1 MKLFP
6 DSKTFLAIG
15 PFSIQWYA
23 ICIMTGAFLAYY
35 LSLRNTRKRHYS
47 DDVLNDYF
55 VYALWIGV
63 LGARLWYCLFYN
75 LAYYIAN
82 PIKFLAINEGGLAI
96 HGGVI
101 AVLIY
106 SYFYCHKKNIDILNF
121 ADCIMPNVLLAQAI
135 GRWGNFINQ
144 EAHGP
149 EVSES
154 FFNGFLFF
162 LKDGMYING
171 HYYEPTFFYESL
183 ANVIGFCLIVFVL
196 KKYQNKKGDLGWAY
210 LMWYGVVR
218 FFIEIKRTDA
228 LFMGNLKIAQVIS
241 VSGLIIGLL
250 GYLGVFDKFF
260 KAIKPTVLFDLDG
273 TLVDTEK
280 AILESFEKVFEEKGK
295 KEYFLKEVGTA
306 VIGPSLTDSFKKYMP
321 EEDSDKMIERYR
333 YYNNEA
339 LKYVEAMPH
348 AREVLTNLKEAG
360 VYVGVVTVRHKKSA
374 NFIFENLK
382 MQDLIIDIIAGD
394 EVKNIKPNPEGLI
407 KIIEKNNLNRD
418 DVTYVGD
425 SDTDIYCG
433 KNYGA
438 YTIGFYFNEQRK
450 EKLDK
455 ANADDY
461 ISDLKDLIPI
471 LNKKY
476 SLDIKEVA

>member
-1 MKLFP
+1 
-6 DSKTFLAIG
+6 
-15 PFSIQWYA
+15 
-23 ICIMTGAFLAYY
+23 
-35 LSLRNTRKRHYS
+35 
-47 DDVLNDYF
+47 
-55 VYALWIGV
+55 
-63 LGARLWYCLFYN
+63 
-75 LAYYIAN
+75 
-82 PIKFLAINEGGLAI
+82 
-96 HGGVI
+96 
-101 AVLIY
+101 
-106 SYFYCHKKNIDILNF
+106 
-121 ADCIMPNVLLAQAI
+121 
-135 GRWGNFINQ
+135 
-144 EAHGP
+144 
-149 EVSES
+149 
-154 FFNGFLFF
+154 
-162 LKDGMYING
+162 
-171 HYYEPTFFYESL
+171 
-183 ANVIGFCLIVFVL
+183 
-196 KKYQNKKGDLGWAY
+196 
-210 LMWYGVVR
+210 
-218 FFIEIKRTDA
+218 
-228 LFMGNLKIAQVIS
+228 MGNLKIAQVIS

-461 ISDLKDLIPI
+461 ISDLKDLIPL